1 MVISKDLFVIFVTGE
16 KIMDNKEYED
26 YQKELDYLRSER
38 LEELDQLL
46 KEGGNT
52 PLLEAANNLIN
63 KGYKGE

>member
-1 MVISKDLFVIFVTGE
+1 
-16 KIMDNKEYED
+16 MDNKEYED